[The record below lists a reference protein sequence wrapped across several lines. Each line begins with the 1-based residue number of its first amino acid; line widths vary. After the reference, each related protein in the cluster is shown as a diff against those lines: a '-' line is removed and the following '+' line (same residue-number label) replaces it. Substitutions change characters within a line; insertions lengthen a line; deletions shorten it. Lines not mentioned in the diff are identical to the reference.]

1 MESKVRH
8 TARWI
13 LSSQNGIDSLTFE
26 EIAPVPEL
34 GPEDV
39 LVKMHAASI
48 NYRDLVITKV
58 NTIKSNYQT
67 QPLYLTF

>member
-1 MESKVRH
+1 MESKVTH

-13 LSSQNGIDSLTFE
+13 LPSQNGIDSLTFE
-26 EIAPVPEL
+26 ENAPIPEL
-34 GPEDV
+34 GPEEV

-58 NTIKSNYQT
+58 STIRS
-67 QPLYLTF
+67 